1 MESGEPM
8 TPAQYRQALHLIGLS
23 QQRAGLFLGVSKRTG
38 QRYATGET
46 EIPEGF
52 ARLLRLM
59 VRLGLHANS
68 EQVH

>member
-1 MESGEPM
+1 M
-8 TPAQYRQALHLIGLS
+8 TPAQYREALERIGLS

-38 QRYATGET
+38 LRYATGEA

-59 VRLGLHANS
+59 VRLGLRANS
-68 EQVH
+68 EEVYR

>member
-1 MESGEPM
+1 M
-8 TPAQYRQALHLIGLS
+8 TPAHYREALERIGLS

-38 QRYATGET
+38 QRYATGEA

-59 VRLGLHANS
+59 VRLGLRANS
-68 EQVH
+68 EEVH